1 MTTPAQDAPLVF
13 PSVAFRPLRLFAVCV
28 VLTGL
33 ATLAAGL
40 LGHVMVGVFFGVGLG
55 LGLLNAVLVQ
65 RSVEAITA
73 DAHPLKRKM
82 ALNSATRLLVMTVIG
97 LTIAFIFRPQGLGV
111 VFGMALFQVVLVIS
125 TALPVMKK
133 IRAGAA
139 AGPSSRLDS
148 KGRPHSNDRDVLAE
162 AAIEVGHH
170 ETAKWFGLTVN
181 TDTVLATA
189 IAAVIVIALAFF
201 LRAKVTSTG
210 VPGGVQLF
218 WEAITV
224 QLRDQIETAI
234 GMKIAPFVLPLAVTL
249 FVFILVANWLSVLPV
264 QYTDG
269 TGATHE
275 LLKPPASDINFVLAL
290 ALFVFICYHAA
301 GIWRRGIIGH
311 PVKLLKGHVA
321 FLAPINLVEEL
332 AKPISLSLRLFG
344 NMFAGGILVA
354 LIALFPP
361 WILWLPN
368 AIWKSFDLFVG
379 AIQAFIFALL
389 TILYFSQSMELDE
402 DHH

>member
-1 MTTPAQDAPLVF
+1 MTETI
-13 PSVAFRPLRLFAVCV
+13 
-28 VLTGL
+28 
-33 ATLAAGL
+33 LAAESGI
-40 LGHVMVGVFFGVGLG
+40 
-55 LGLLNAVLVQ
+55 Q
-65 RSVEAITA
+65 
-73 DAHPLKRKM
+73 
-82 ALNSATRLLVMTVIG
+82 
-97 LTIAFIFRPQGLGV
+97 
-111 VFGMALFQVVLVIS
+111 
-125 TALPVMKK
+125 
-133 IRAGAA
+133 
-139 AGPSSRLDS
+139 
-148 KGRPHSNDRDVLAE
+148 
-162 AAIEVGHH
+162 VGHH
-170 ETAKWFGLTVN
+170 TEAHWFGLTVN

-201 LRAKVTSTG
+201 LRAKVTSSG

-224 QLRDQIETAI
+224 QTRNQIEGAI

-249 FVFILVANWLSVLPV
+249 FVFILVANWLSVFPV
-264 QYTDG
+264 QYTDENG
-269 TGATHE
+269 TIHE

-301 GIWRRGIIGH
+301 GIWRRGPLGH
-311 PVKLLKGHVA
+311 PWRVLKGHVTL
-321 FLAPINLVEEL
+321 LAPINLVEEI

-344 NMFAGGILVA
+344 NIFAGGILVA

-361 WILWLPN
+361 YILWLPN

-389 TILYFSQSMELDE
+389 TILYFSQSMELEE